1 MLYIV
6 TFKRGKRQGRFFT
19 EWDTIRI
26 ISVLA
31 ADKYQALIKA
41 KDAAGISNLD
51 GIEIS
56 VV

>member
-6 TFKRGKRQGRFFT
+6 TFKKGKRQGRFFT
-19 EWDTIRI
+19 EWDMIRI

>member
-6 TFKRGKRQGRFFT
+6 TFKSGKRQGRFFT
-19 EWDTIRI
+19 EWDMIRI

-31 ADKYQALIKA
+31 TDKNQALIKA
-41 KDAAGISNLD
+41 KDAAGINNLD